1 MAGNLLAIV
10 GSRRLGKSPNRGP
23 IGPQFKACGR
33 GRGSTVAS
41 VKKPLIYVCVL
52 WSACAA
58 LTAAAA
64 PATLPA
70 AAAAASPG
78 DEALAR
84 TASDFALQTATAAAG
99 AQAGAKIEVQAG
111 AIDNRLKL
119 APCSRVQPYLPA
131 GQRAWGATR
140 IGLRCVDGGAA
151 WNISLPV
158 TVKVLAPTL
167 VAASALPAGTLL
179 DSTHLRMQT
188 VDQAAAA
195 SPAIAALPLAL
206 GRTLSRTLAA
216 GQALH
221 EGDLKKRQWFAIGD
235 AVRVL
240 AVGPG
245 FSVSGE
251 GVALSPGLEGQ
262 AVRVRTENGRTV
274 NGVAVGERRV
284 EVVL

>member
-1 MAGNLLAIV
+1 MAG
-10 GSRRLGKSPNRGP
+10 
-23 IGPQFKACGR
+23 
-33 GRGSTVAS
+33 
-41 VKKPLIYVCVL
+41 VKKPLIFVCLL

-64 PATLPA
+64 PDATAAPA
-70 AAAAASPG
+70 APAAPVAPLGDQALQGLTQTAA
-78 DEALAR
+78 
-84 TASDFALQTATAAAG
+84 DFALQTATAAVG
-99 AQAGAKIEVQAG
+99 AQAGAKIETQAG
-111 AIDNRLKL
+111 AIDSRLKL
-119 APCSRVQPYLPA
+119 ASCTRVQPYLPA

-140 IGLRCVDGGAA
+140 IGLRCVDGVVA

-158 TVKVLAPTL
+158 TVKVFAPTL
-167 VAASALPAGTLL
+167 VTTSALPAGTVL
-179 DSTHLRMQT
+179 DSSHLRLQT
-188 VDQAAAA
+188 ADQAAAA
-195 SPAIAALPLAL
+195 SPAVAALPLAL

-221 EGDLKKRQWFAIGD
+221 QGDLKKRHWFAIGD

-262 AVRVRTENGRTV
+262 PVRVRTESGRTV

-284 EVVL
+284 EVLL